1 MLLKIIEK
9 IEKITIGKNIKSIGS
24 NAFSGCKNLKTIIV
38 KSKQIQSV
46 GKNAFKGIYK
56 NAKIKIPKKKMKLYK
71 SIFNR
76 KGQKKSVKLVK

>member
-1 MLLKIIEK
+1 MNKIQKRGLQKAIE
-9 IEKITIGKNIKSIGS
+9 E
-24 NAFSGCKNLKTIIV
+24 CL

-76 KGQKKSVKLVK
+76 KGQKKISKVSKIMGNVNY